1 MKDLKITPPEGYEVD
16 KDKSTFEHIIY
27 KKVSKEITSVED
39 ACKYLGEID
48 SDVRELRLL
57 QNVPNLSRKI
67 LAGQEL
73 TVITKALN
81 GDWSADFDNSNQYKY
96 ILWWYLGSNFR
107 LDCVYDCHSDS
118 SIPARLCYKSEKIA
132 NYSANT
138 FKEVWKE
145 FMN

>member
-27 KKVSKEITSVED
+27 KKVSIEIVSVED

-48 SDVRELRLL
+48 PDVHELRLL
-57 QNVPNLSRKI
+57 QNVPNLGRKT

-73 TVITKALN
+73 TVVTKALN
-81 GDWSADFDNSNQYKY
+81 GDWVANFDNGNQYKY
-96 ILWWYLGSNFR
+96 IVWWYLGNYFR
-107 LDCVYDCHSDS
+107 LSCLNCYNALSDV
-118 SIPARLCYKSEKIA
+118 PARLCYKSEKLA
-132 NYSANT
+132 NYSATT
-138 FKEVWKE
+138 FKEIWRD